1 MMMMMM
7 MMMMFFFFCSFFFV
21 PSFHIKNVK
30 EYSKALKERERERER
45 EKKKKGGWMDGER
58 ENDMRTTKKNCAC
71 VFFFAF
77 FPFFFVCGSFS
88 QGKKRE
94 IFYYS

>member
-1 MMMMMM
+1 MMMMM

-45 EKKKKGGWMDGER
+45 EKKKKRKEDGWMDGER
-58 ENDMRTTKKNCAC
+58 ENDMRPTKKNCALC

-77 FPFFFVCGSFS
+77 FSG
-88 QGKKRE
+88 
-94 IFYYS
+94 